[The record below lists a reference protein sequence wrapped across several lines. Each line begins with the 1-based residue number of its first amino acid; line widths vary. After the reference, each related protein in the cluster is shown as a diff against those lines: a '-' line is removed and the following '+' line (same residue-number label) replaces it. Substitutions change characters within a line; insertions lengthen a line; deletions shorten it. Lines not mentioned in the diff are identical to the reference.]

1 MLFNCNCGISSAIAT
16 WTVAAPGFRLNTRV
30 PCTALALA
38 VTVSVT
44 VVGVEET
51 AHVTAGSVHVQVV
64 YDGALPDGTLS
75 VDGTPC
81 PSLWTITLPVN
92 VVTCV
97 ARENVAVRDREPSVP
112 VTTSGYVPPGVLV
125 VLLNVSVVV
134 AEPSELRETWAGEN
148 CQPTP
153 VGMAPD
159 AGAKLRFTDPL
170 SAFTDCTV
178 IG

>member
-1 MLFNCNCGISSAIAT
+1 MRDT
-16 WTVAAPGFRLNTRV
+16 TVDPELPGKRPAA
-30 PCTALALA
+30 
-38 VTVSVT
+38 
-44 VVGVEET
+44 
-51 AHVTAGSVHVQVV
+51 
-64 YDGALPDGTLS
+64 
-75 VDGTPC
+75 
-81 PSLWTITLPVN
+81 
-92 VVTCV
+92 V
-97 ARENVAVRDREPSVP
+97 ASVP